1 MKVRHDEGVANH
13 IGPEPCAGIREGV
26 GEASVG
32 ERAGQPLSR
41 ESEGSRVPTAL
52 TLRKATRTSTL
63 CECSVDPAWSE
74 TLACTKAPCTG
85 TGRSLDWPPNPSS
98 GWMVRSGKAR
108 SRSR

>member
-1 MKVRHDEGVANH
+1 MQVHCDEGIAIH

-41 ESEGSRVPTAL
+41 EIKLEPGADAVCWAEGNTVGCVIASVRPTRRGLRTWHARKL
-52 TLRKATRTSTL
+52 FVRKPGGLPSTLAVATLR
-63 CECSVDPAWSE
+63 
-74 TLACTKAPCTG
+74 
-85 TGRSLDWPPNPSS
+85 GRI
-98 GWMVRSGKAR
+98 GKVR

>member
-1 MKVRHDEGVANH
+1 MQVRYDEGLAIH

-41 ESEGSRVPTAL
+41 EIKLEPGADAVCWSEGNTVACVIASALPTRRGLRPWHACKLVVRKPGDLPSTRVVV
-52 TLRKATRTSTL
+52 TS
-63 CECSVDPAWSE
+63 P
-74 TLACTKAPCTG
+74 
-85 TGRSLDWPPNPSS
+85 GRI
-98 GWMVRSGKAR
+98 GKAM